1 MTEQTSETLTFLFT
15 DVESSTEL
23 LRQLGGRYPVA
34 IERQQELLG
43 DAFAAHRGVVVDTQ
57 GDAFFVAFAR
67 PRNAVLA
74 AVAAQKS
81 LRSEPWPD
89 GAEVRVRM
97 GIHTGPVEL
106 AGDRYVGLAVHRAAR
121 ICAAGHGG
129 QVLLSEATR
138 AMLEDDEHELREL
151 RLRDLGSHRLKDFH
165 RPIRIFQLVAAQ
177 LPEDFPALRAPKQT
191 ASALETE
198 VGARASDAERDQTLS
213 VLREHAAAG
222 RLTLEEFSERTE
234 RVYAA
239 RTTGELELLG
249 ADLPATPEERARP
262 RPKRLTLA
270 VLGNTQRT
278 GRWRLPRFS
287 TGLVLLGDADLD
299 LRQAELEGGVASITV
314 WVLFGNVDLYVPE
327 GVEVDLGGVS
337 IFGHRR
343 EWGRDV
349 PPLPGTPLVR
359 IRIFSLFGTAD
370 LWRVPAAWIGRSFG
384 QVIKALRRDAEP
396 ELPAGPGGS

>member
-34 IERQQELLG
+34 IERQQELLR
-43 DAFAAHRGVVVDTQ
+43 DAFAAQRGVVVDTQ

-198 VGARASDAERDQTLS
+198 VGARASDAERDQTVS

-262 RPKRLTLA
+262 RPKRLMLA
-270 VLGNTQRT
+270 VLGNAQRT

>member
-1 MTEQTSETLTFLFT
+1 VTEQTSETLTFLFT

-34 IERQQELLG
+34 IERQQELLR

-198 VGARASDAERDQTLS
+198 VGARASDAERDQTVS

>member
-1 MTEQTSETLTFLFT
+1 VTEQTSETLTFLFT

-34 IERQQELLG
+34 IERQQELLR

-67 PRNAVLA
+67 PRNALLA

-198 VGARASDAERDQTLS
+198 VGARASDAERDQTVS

-299 LRQAELEGGVASITV
+299 LRQAELEEGVASITV
-314 WVLFGNVDLYVPE
+314 WVLLGNVDLYVPE

>member
-34 IERQQELLG
+34 IERQQELLR
-43 DAFAAHRGVVVDTQ
+43 DAFAAQRGVVVDTQ

>member
-34 IERQQELLG
+34 IERQQELLR
-43 DAFAAHRGVVVDTQ
+43 DAFAAQRGVVVDTQ

-198 VGARASDAERDQTLS
+198 VGARASDAERDQTVS

>member
-34 IERQQELLG
+34 IERQQELLR
-43 DAFAAHRGVVVDTQ
+43 DAFAAQRGVVVDTQ

-165 RPIRIFQLVAAQ
+165 RPIRIFQLVAAR

-198 VGARASDAERDQTLS
+198 VGARASDAERDQTVS

>member
-34 IERQQELLG
+34 IERQQELLR

-198 VGARASDAERDQTLS
+198 VGARASDAERDQTVS

>member
-34 IERQQELLG
+34 IERQQELLR
-43 DAFAAHRGVVVDTQ
+43 DAFAAQRGVVVDTQ

-191 ASALETE
+191 ASALENE
-198 VGARASDAERDQTLS
+198 VGARASDAERDQTVS